1 MINKLLNRGWCYLGE
16 ISNAAPVDINVCD
29 KYALTVEEASQ
40 YFSIGEKKLRK
51 MIQEYGE
58 NCNWLFFNGVKALI
72 KRKKFESFLDAVSAI

>member
-1 MINKLLNRGWCYLGE
+1 MIDELKARGWFYNGV
-16 ISNAAPVDINVCD
+16 IRNAAPVEINICD

-51 MIQEYGE
+51 MIQDEKDSD
-58 NCNWLFFNGVKALI
+58 WLFFNGVKVLI